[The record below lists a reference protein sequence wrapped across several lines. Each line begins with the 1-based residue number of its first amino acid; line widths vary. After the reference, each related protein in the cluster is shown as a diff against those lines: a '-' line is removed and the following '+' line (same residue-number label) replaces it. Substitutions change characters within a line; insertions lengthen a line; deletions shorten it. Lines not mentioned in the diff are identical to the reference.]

1 MKVGDFQERQ
11 ITMLDITRYP
21 KFNDSPHAK
30 PALSMFGRTPVGELI
45 WLMIPVAVIL
55 SALLAR

>member
-1 MKVGDFQERQ
+1 
-11 ITMLDITRYP
+11 MLNITRYP
-21 KFNDSPHAK
+21 KFNDSPHDK
-30 PALSMFGRTPVGELI
+30 PTLSMFGGTPVGELI